1 MKSKNRFY
9 MFNSVDEHICV
20 ALVTSPEGLFMTA
33 DGSYKYIYHAHASM
47 TSIAPRTSYINDLTI
62 SDN

>member
-1 MKSKNRFY
+1 